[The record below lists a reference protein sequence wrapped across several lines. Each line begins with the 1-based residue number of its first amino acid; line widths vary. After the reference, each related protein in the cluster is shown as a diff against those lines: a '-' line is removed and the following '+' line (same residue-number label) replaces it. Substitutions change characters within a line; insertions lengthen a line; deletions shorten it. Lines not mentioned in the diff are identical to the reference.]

1 MPNETFVP
9 PTKESYTD
17 EDLVYVDPEKRVVVG
32 LVQWSNAG
40 RPKALVMRYEE
51 KPEEVD
57 AAAPAAA
64 KPKGRPVRRPRR
76 ERMYPWGTYRS
87 MKRLYKLEGKVIEE
101 RPSLPLEE
109 AIAKCQEQPFW
120 D

>member
-1 MPNETFVP
+1 M
-9 PTKESYTD
+9 
-17 EDLVYVDPEKRVVVG
+17 
-32 LVQWSNAG
+32 
-40 RPKALVMRYEE
+40 
-51 KPEEVD
+51 
-57 AAAPAAA
+57 
-64 KPKGRPVRRPRR
+64 RRPRR